1 MCFPL
6 SPSSPSK
13 FAFQQIPYLLP
24 FEIHKVLCAAGRQ
37 GPAAS
42 GAEEIGSNE
51 AKGGWWWATDGGRH
65 LTQSCT
71 LGSSS
76 NTWSIRVHKE
86 VYPHPFSNFYWAK
99 TTIKKNMFDNTSIT
113 SHWHPLLLN
122 SFCILHI
129 RIFTFSPRGFIY
141 MNFGLACFSP
151 IRWAFRVLNTSS
163 H

>member
-6 SPSSPSK
+6 SPSSLSN

-24 FEIHKVLCAAGRQ
+24 FKIHKVLCAAGRQ

-51 AKGGWWWATDGGRH
+51 AKGGWWATDGGRH

-86 VYPHPFSNFYWAK
+86 VYPHPPLLQFLLGKNNNKEKDVWQHFHHLSLTPF
-99 TTIKKNMFDNTSIT
+99 TIK
-113 SHWHPLLLN
+113 LLLY
-122 SFCILHI
+122 FAYPYIH
-129 RIFTFSPRGFIY
+129 IFTPWFHIY
-141 MNFGLACFSP
+141 ELWTGMF
-151 IRWAFRVLNTSS
+151 
-163 H
+163 